1 MSMPRSVSNSML
13 VSKYAISKWSSTQ
26 YTTKSGNQGFC
37 LSLSNKP
44 QKSFRQSWPKWFP
57 KTLKD
62 MRVSFWDSA

>member
-44 QKSFRQSWPKWFP
+44 QKSFKQS
-57 KTLKD
+57 
-62 MRVSFWDSA
+62 